1 MRPISAFHAILAG
14 VFAIAGGTVVMAQAV
29 MAQAVMAQDWPTR
42 PVAVVSPFVAG
53 TTNDLIA
60 SVVLNQVSQQL
71 GQPFNI
77 ENRPGGGGVV
87 GVTAVVHANPD
98 GYTLLLSSSS
108 MSTAL
113 ILHKSLPY
121 DALHDLEPVAMFGTD
136 PSVLVAAPD
145 KGFKTVADLVAAAK
159 AKPGE
164 LKFASVGIGSASH
177 IAGEQ
182 FCQAAGLNVQ
192 HVIYPGPVEALND
205 LMAGRVDFYFIPI
218 APAAPLYRQGRIV
231 ALAVS
236 AASLT
241 LPAVPTLAKAGYP
254 IAPYLYWRGL
264 SAPAK
269 TPRDI
274 VDKLNVAIEKVI
286 AMPVIRNKFQSMGVE
301 PMPMSPEQF
310 GSFVADDMAATV
322 KLGKD
327 AHIAPLD

>member
-1 MRPISAFHAILAG
+1 MRNNSCGDFVRSVRAFYL
-14 VFAIAGGTVVMAQAV
+14 IAAAFTIADVTV
-29 MAQAVMAQDWPTR
+29 VMAQDWPTR
-42 PVAVVSPFVAG
+42 PITVVSPFVAG

-60 SVVLNQVSQQL
+60 SVVLNQVSQQI

-77 ENRPGGGGVV
+77 QNRPGGGGVV
-87 GVTAVVHANPD
+87 GVTAVVRANPD
-98 GYTLLLSSSS
+98 GYTFLLSSSS
-108 MSTAL
+108 MSTAAM
-113 ILHKSLPY
+113 LHKSLPY
-121 DALHDLEPVAMFGTD
+121 DAVQDLEPVAMFGTD
-136 PSVLVAAPD
+136 PSVLVTAPA

-177 IAGEQ
+177 IAGER
-182 FCQAAGLNVQ
+182 FCLAAGLNVQ
-192 HVIYPGPVEALND
+192 HVIYPGPVEALDD

-231 ALAVS
+231 PLAVS

-254 IAPYLYWRGL
+254 IAPYLFWRGL

-274 VDKLNVAIEKVI
+274 VDKLNAAIDKVI
-286 AMPVIRNKFQSMGVE
+286 EMPAIRNKFQAMGVE
-301 PMPMSPEQF
+301 PMPMSPEQY
-310 GSFVADDMAATV
+310 GAFVADDIAAMV